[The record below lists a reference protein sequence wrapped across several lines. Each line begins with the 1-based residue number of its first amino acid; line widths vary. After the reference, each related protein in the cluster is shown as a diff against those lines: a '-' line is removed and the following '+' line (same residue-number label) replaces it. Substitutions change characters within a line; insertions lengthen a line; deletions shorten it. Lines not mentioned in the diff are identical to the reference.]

1 MSVGRRMEGEGLCQ
15 RKAREWKHVKNE
27 RLGEVTERSRGQR
40 DVCMRDQDG
49 GQSNGTRERES
60 SVSETND
67 YDCYLT
73 KNAST

>member
-1 MSVGRRMEGEGLCQ
+1 MR
-15 RKAREWKHVKNE
+15 NE

-49 GQSNGTRERES
+49 GQSDGMRES
-60 SVSETND
+60 SVIETNA
-67 YDCYLT
+67 YDCHLT

>member
-15 RKAREWKHVKNE
+15 RKVREWKYVRNE
-27 RLGEVTERSRGQR
+27 RLCEVTERSRGQR

-49 GQSNGTRERES
+49 GQSDGMRES
-60 SVSETND
+60 SVSETNA
-67 YDCYLT
+67 YDCHST